1 MRRSVD
7 GKVYDTATATEIC
20 DISRGHG
27 GDFEHVNAEL
37 YVTKKGAFFI
47 AGWGGA
53 STRFAKPTPDGN
65 GRVGSNAIIPLS
77 EREAL
82 EYCEEFAP
90 DKVEDFFEVEEA

>member
-1 MRRSVD
+1 MKRSIE
-7 GKVYDTATATEIC
+7 GKVYNTETATEIC
-20 DISRGHG
+20 DISRGHS

-53 STRFAKPTPDGN
+53 STRFAKSTSDGN
-65 GRVGSNAIIPLS
+65 GRVGSDGIIPLS

-82 EYCEEFAP
+82 EYCEEHAW
-90 DKVEDFFEVEEA
+90 DKVEEFFEVEEA